1 MSCVF
6 NSQRDLV
13 LVLVFV
19 VVVVLL
25 LLLHVIVFVVVAIDH
40 VVMNEDNP
48 LGDDSSQNKAWY

>member
-1 MSCVF
+1 M
-6 NSQRDLV
+6 
-13 LVLVFV
+13 LVFV